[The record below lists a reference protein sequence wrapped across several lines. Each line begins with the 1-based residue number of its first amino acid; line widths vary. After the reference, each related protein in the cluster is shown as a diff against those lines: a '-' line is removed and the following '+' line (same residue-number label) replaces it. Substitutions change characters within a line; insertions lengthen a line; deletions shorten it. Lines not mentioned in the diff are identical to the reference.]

1 MQMLLEEEVVSIMLI
16 QNLVSAS
23 ALCQINSC
31 QENLL
36 KIVLFILLEIERN
49 GEHFLCFWGRGGGF
63 ELLRWGLR
71 VLDMPCTSD
80 GDACYTPIEGIPY
93 SRTWL

>member
-1 MQMLLEEEVVSIMLI
+1 MRQSFVT
-16 QNLVSAS
+16 
-23 ALCQINSC
+23 C

-36 KIVLFILLEIERN
+36 KKVLSILLEIERD
-49 GEHFLCFWGRGGGF
+49 GGHFFCFLGWGGGF

-71 VLDMPCTSD
+71 VLGMPCTSD